1 MRKYTLMTLALLAMV
16 VALAVVGCGGQK
28 AAEET
33 PPPAE
38 QAAPVDTTAQMP
50 MDSTAA
56 PADTMAH

>member
-1 MRKYTLMTLALLAMV
+1 MRKYALMSIALLAMV
-16 VALAVVGCGGQK
+16 IALAVVGCGGQK

-38 QAAPVDTTAQMP
+38 QTTPPVETP
-50 MDSTAA
+50 MDTTAA